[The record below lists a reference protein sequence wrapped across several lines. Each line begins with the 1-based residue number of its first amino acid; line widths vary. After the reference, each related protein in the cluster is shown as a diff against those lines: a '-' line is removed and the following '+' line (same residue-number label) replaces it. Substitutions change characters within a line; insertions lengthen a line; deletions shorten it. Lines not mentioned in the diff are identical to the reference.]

1 MATTLLKSLRS
12 DRTDAPDLSKECHL
26 GKRKAESSI
35 RIGAF
40 DDTRD
45 IGYARSGAGCC
56 TCRESPDTLVNAACT
71 EPMVKN
77 AKQAKKLVKKMGSNF
92 FRYPGFTPAYG
103 AANGSLLR
111 ATPVGKHLAKLRR
124 G

>member
-12 DRTDAPDLSKECHL
+12 DRMDAPDLSKECHL

-77 AKQAKKLVKKMGSNF
+77 AKQAKKLVE
-92 FRYPGFTPAYG
+92 
-103 AANGSLLR
+103 
-111 ATPVGKHLAKLRR
+111 KHGVEFL
-124 G
+124 

>member
-1 MATTLLKSLRS
+1 MPKIHGHYPTEIASLRP
-12 DRTDAPDLSKECHL
+12 DGCPDLSKECHL

-45 IGYARSGAGCC
+45 IGYARSDAGCC

-77 AKQAKKLVKKMGSNF
+77 AKQAKKLVE
-92 FRYPGFTPAYG
+92 
-103 AANGSLLR
+103 
-111 ATPVGKHLAKLRR
+111 KHGVEFL
-124 G
+124 